1 MGVHGSTW
9 EYEESTMGVHGS
21 TWEYVGVRAKYNG
34 STMGVHG
41 STSEVQREY
50 NGSTM
55 GVQWEYMGV
64 HGSTMGVQWEYDG
77 STMGVRWEYGSL
89 AFSPLIIY
97 HYIGV
102 ICHLRFYILL
112 LKLFY
117 NARVGYSMVYF
128 GSVDQCI
135 FRRSVVNPF
144 DKILD

>member
-1 MGVHGSTW
+1 
-9 EYEESTMGVHGS
+9 
-21 TWEYVGVRAKYNG
+21 
-34 STMGVHG
+34 
-41 STSEVQREY
+41 
-50 NGSTM
+50 M
-55 GVQWEYMGV
+55 GVQWEYN
-64 HGSTMGVQWEYDG
+64 GST
-77 STMGVRWEYGSL
+77 WEYGRSTWEYGGSTGVSL
-89 AFSPLIIY
+89 FSPLIIY

-102 ICHLRFYILL
+102 ICHLRFHILL